1 MFVRCR
7 WTGLWELLKMNN
19 NKSRIYSSSDCVGL
33 KIITYVLLSIRAF
46 ISSKGWKNSVSYST
60 VITWRAFAYQYDM
73 YSICIVYSNH
83 LKPSIHIHPFLLPFH
98 SIKDADRFSDSAYSG
113 SVREGKENKKPYH
126 GERRASATSAKVC
139 FVLPMME
146 ILGKALAQSW
156 RRY

>member
-60 VITWRAFAYQYDM
+60 FITWRAFAYM
-73 YSICIVYSNH
+73 YSIF
-83 LKPSIHIHPFLLPFH
+83 KPSHAVHPSIFPSFLLNQGCG
-98 SIKDADRFSDSAYSG
+98 SILRFSLQWFSQRRQGEQEALPRRTTSFGHQCQGLFCFAHDG
-113 SVREGKENKKPYH
+113 NPGKSTRSKLE
-126 GERRASATSAKVC
+126 T
-139 FVLPMME
+139 
-146 ILGKALAQSW
+146 ILGAII
-156 RRY
+156 